1 MSGINADVRD
11 IVQELDADGG
21 GYQTKEAAN
30 LLVHRYVEA
39 GICDDMGDPKPKVR
53 TLMRMGAS
61 VAFKGYKSDTKENRA
76 NRERTSERASSWA
89 GGEQRDFSEDYEDF
103 GFDWLMVYAAWDE
116 TEYAERKML
125 MRMTLPEVQAVIA
138 LKRKK
143 AAEALAIASQL
154 QKIIDDH
161 SYWHDNPSLTVAD
174 ILGIHE

>member
-53 TLMRMGAS
+53 GLMRMGAS
-61 VAFKGYKSDTKENRA
+61 VAFKSYKSDTTEDKV
-76 NRERTSERASSWA
+76 NRERAAAWA
-89 GGEQRDFSEDYEDF
+89 GGEQHDFIEIEEGF
-103 GFDWLMVYAAWDE
+103 GFEWLKVYAAWDE
-116 TEYAERKML
+116 TEFAERKML

-143 AAEALAIASQL
+143 AAEATAVAGKL
-154 QKIIDDH
+154 QRIIDDH
-161 SYWHDNPSLTVAD
+161 LHWHDEPSLTLAD
-174 ILGIHE
+174 VLGIHE